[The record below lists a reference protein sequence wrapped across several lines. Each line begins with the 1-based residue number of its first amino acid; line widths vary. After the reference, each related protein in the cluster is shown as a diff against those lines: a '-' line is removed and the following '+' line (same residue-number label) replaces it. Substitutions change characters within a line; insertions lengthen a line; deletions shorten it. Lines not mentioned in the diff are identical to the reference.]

1 MYKLSL
7 FRKIIGS
14 HLRSPNRVDAWL
26 FWIIAGLVVA
36 GLLIFLSASIG
47 LLARDGA
54 HFGSVAA
61 SRLLATAIGVGL
73 AYAVSRFPYKHLRHY
88 TLALLLA
95 SIVLTALV
103 FIPGIGTE
111 HGGARRWISIFGFS
125 FQPAEIL
132 KIAFVIYTAAFFA
145 GVKDGIRTLS
155 LGLFPFLSLLGVA
168 GLLLLLQPD
177 TDTFVVL
184 FLAMFAMF
192 LSAGGRLR
200 HIGVIGLMGILC
212 LLVLVFSR
220 PYLQERVKTFLHP
233 AADPQGAGW
242 QIQQSLI
249 AIGSGEF
256 SGKGFGQSVQK
267 FSYLPEPI
275 GDSIFAVAT
284 EEFGFI
290 GGVSLIVLF
299 LAFLLR
305 GLRIASHSPD
315 MFSGLLSIG
324 IVILI
329 GASAFMNI
337 GSMLAIIPLSG
348 LPLAFVSHGGTALV
362 ITLLEAGIL
371 LNISRYQKS

>member
-1 MYKLSL
+1 MKT
-7 FRKIIGS
+7 F
-14 HLRSPNRVDAWL
+14 PRVDAWF
-26 FWIIAGLVVA
+26 FWILVGLVAV
-36 GLLIFLSASIG
+36 GFLIFLSASIG
-47 LLARDGA
+47 LLTRDGA
-54 HFGSVAA
+54 DFGSVAI
-61 SRLLATAIGVGL
+61 SRLIATLIGVGI
-73 AYAVSRFPYKHLRHY
+73 AYAASVTHYKHFRRY
-88 TLALLLA
+88 ALAMLLG

-103 FIPGIGTE
+103 FIPGIGSE
-111 HGGARRWISIFGFS
+111 YGGARRWILILGFS
-125 FQPAEIL
+125 FQPAELL
-132 KIAFVIYTAAFFA
+132 KIAFVIYTAAFFS
-145 GVKDGIRTLS
+145 GVKDGIRTFS
-155 LGLFPFLSLLGVA
+155 QGPFPFITLLSIA
-168 GLLLLLQPD
+168 GFLLLLQPD
-177 TDTFVVL
+177 TDTFAVL

-192 LSAGGRLR
+192 LTAGGRFR
-200 HIGVIGLMGILC
+200 HIAVIVLIGSLS
-212 LLVLVFSR
+212 LLALIFAR
-220 PYLQERVKTFLHP
+220 PYLQERVTTFFHP
-233 AADPQGAGW
+233 TADPQGAGW

-275 GDSIFAVAT
+275 GDSIFAVAA

-290 GGVSLIVLF
+290 GGVLLIALF

-305 GLRIASHSPD
+305 GLRIASRSPD
-315 MFSGLLSIG
+315 LFSGLLSIG

-348 LPLAFVSHGGTALV
+348 LPLAFVSHGGSALV